1 MLEPLIDHTKLLTS
15 KVEPYERLI
24 GGPLNIVYKI
34 LKKHKKIGKEYF
46 TWQCL
51 WLQPHKHLHYKNTH

>member
-24 GGPLNIVYKI
+24 GGPLNIVYK
-34 LKKHKKIGKEYF
+34 KKTHTHTHTKIGKEDF
-46 TWQCL
+46 T
-51 WLQPHKHLHYKNTH
+51 

>member
-46 TWQCL
+46 T
-51 WLQPHKHLHYKNTH
+51 